1 MNKACFLD
9 RDGILNNAIVAKGKP
24 FAPRNEKDFKIKKNF
39 LHVAKHLKLL
49 NYLLKIKTNQPD
61 VKKKLIKKKTVNK
74 FNKELKKFFNLDDV
88 FVCYSNN
95 NNYFR
100 RKPNPGMIIEAQKK
114 WKIDLKKSYLIGDR
128 KKDIDAGLKVG
139 LKTIFLD
146 ENYKEPKPINYH
158 FKIKN
163 LSSIKKII
171 LE

>member
-1 MNKACFLD
+1 MQKAIFLD
-9 RDGILNNAIVAKGKP
+9 RDGILNNAITVRGKP
-24 FAPRNEKDFKIKKNF
+24 FAPLNEKDFKIKKNF
-39 LHVAKHLKLL
+39 LPVANHLKLL
-49 NYLLKIKTNQPD
+49 NYLLIIITNQPD

-74 FNKELKKFFNLDDV
+74 FNVELKKFFNLDDI

-100 RKPNPGMIIEAQKK
+100 RKPNAGMIIEAKKK

-128 KKDIDAGLKVG
+128 KSDIEAGLKAG

-146 ENYKEPKPINYH
+146 ENYREPKPINYH

-163 LSSIKKII
+163 LKSIKKII
-171 LE
+171 LK

>member
-9 RDGILNNAIVAKGKP
+9 RDGILNNAITVRGKP
-24 FAPRNEKDFKIKKNF
+24 FAPLNEKDFKIKKNF
-39 LHVAKHLKLL
+39 LSVTKHLKLL
-49 NYLLKIKTNQPD
+49 NYLLIIITNQPD

-74 FNKELKKFFNLDDV
+74 FNIELKKFFNLDDV

-114 WKIDLKKSYLIGDR
+114 WKIDLNKSYLIGDR

-139 LKTIFLD
+139 LETIFLD
-146 ENYKEPKPINYH
+146 ENYKESKPANYH

-163 LSSIKKII
+163 LTSIKKII

>member
-1 MNKACFLD
+1 MD
-9 RDGILNNAIVAKGKP
+9 RDGILNKSIVVRGKP
-24 FAPRNEKDFKIKKNF
+24 FAPLNEKEFQIKKNF
-39 LHVAKHLKLL
+39 LPVAKHLKLL
-49 NYLLKIKTNQPD
+49 NYLLIIITNQPD
-61 VKKKLIKKKTVNK
+61 VKKKKIKRKTVNK
-74 FNKELKKFFNLDDV
+74 FNKDLKQIFKLDDI

-146 ENYKEPKPINYH
+146 ENYKEPKPKNSD
-158 FKIKN
+158 FKITN
-163 LSSIKKII
+163 LISIKKII
-171 LE
+171 KK

>member
-1 MNKACFLD
+1 MAITVEDVLARRTRCLFLD
-9 RDGILNNAIVAKGKP
+9 SGESIRIAPQVAKKM
-24 FAPRNEKDFKIKKNF
+24 AEIMEKDNSWI
-39 LHVAKHLKLL
+39 
-49 NYLLKIKTNQPD
+49 D
-61 VKKKLIKKKTVNK
+61 
-74 FNKELKKFFNLDDV
+74 KELKKFFNLDDV
-88 FVCYSNN
+88 FVCYSDN

-163 LSSIKKII
+163 LTSVKKII

>member
-9 RDGILNNAIVAKGKP
+9 RDGILNNAITVKGKP
-24 FAPRNEKDFKIKKNF
+24 FAPLNEKDFKIKKNF
-39 LHVAKHLKLL
+39 LSVAKHLKLL
-49 NYLLKIKTNQPD
+49 NYLLIIITNQPD

-74 FNKELKKFFNLDDV
+74 FNIELKNFFNLDDI

-146 ENYKEPKPINYH
+146 ENYKESKPANYH

-163 LSSIKKII
+163 LMSVKKII